1 MRLLA
6 AIVAAGLRLLG
17 ATWRLRITGHDPFAA
32 GDHPVLGALLHR
44 DFLVAAW
51 HYRDRGIH
59 VGVSRSRDGDRI
71 AAVLRKLGY
80 GEPARGSSSRGGAL
94 AQIRLLRV
102 LDAHEHV
109 AVVVDGPRGPAGKPK
124 PGIAQLARE
133 SGRPITPVTFHAS
146 RAIRFGSWDRA
157 QLPLP
162 FAKVEVRYGEAMVLG
177 GEAERGRPDPALAE
191 LAHRLGVRA

>member
-6 AIVAAGLRLLG
+6 AIAALGLRLLG
-17 ATWRLRITGHDPFAA
+17 ATWQVRITGHDPFEA

-71 AAVLRKLGY
+71 TAVLRKLGY
-80 GEPARGSSSRGGAL
+80 GEPARGSSSSGGAL

-102 LDAHEHV
+102 LDANEHV
-109 AVVVDGPRGPAGKPK
+109 AVVVDGPRGPAGIPK

-162 FAKVEVRYGEAMVLG
+162 FARVEVRYGEALMLADDG
-177 GEAERGRPDPALAE
+177 PRRPPDPGLAE
-191 LAHRLGVRA
+191 LARRLSA